1 MQDSVADK
9 GKEKWRYLQK
19 YWHKGAYFQE
29 NTDDVRGTTGMD
41 SIFTRDFSGPTGEDK
56 FDKTLMPA
64 VMQVS
69 RRWMIDDLSDCQVNP
84 QARICE

>member
-1 MQDSVADK
+1 MQDNVADK

-29 NTDDVRGTTGMD
+29 NTDDVRGTTGTD

-64 VMQVS
+64 VMQVGEKQVLFSVLICLS
-69 RRWMIDDLSDCQVNP
+69 RSN
-84 QARICE
+84 